1 MLHLFESNFHNVRHV
16 LYSKFLKFV
25 ICVEMW
31 IHNCSP
37 KTWRPGG
44 AYISIM
50 GVSFVGLGERVVQG
64 VSALGGGGLTS
75 GDVHVWLHA
84 LYAKAWGVH
93 ISVGGASFLG
103 RGEGMST
110 LVGRINN
117 FLKRLLKGS
126 LAKSRDT
133 TSYGIPIYLW
143 AEAKQCSDKNL
154 VREAACK

>member
-1 MLHLFESNFHNVRHV
+1 MFYIANFWSLWYVWRCGYTIAHLKREG
-16 LYSKFLKFV
+16 L
-25 ICVEMW
+25 
-31 IHNCSP
+31 
-37 KTWRPGG
+37 GG

-126 LAKSRDT
+126 LAKSRDNFVWDT
-133 TSYGIPIYLW
+133 HLFVGWS
-143 AEAKQCSDKNL
+143 
-154 VREAACK
+154 

>member
-1 MLHLFESNFHNVRHV
+1 MFSMLHLFESNFHNVRHV

-44 AYISIM
+44 GGLYFNYGSIICRIR
-50 GVSFVGLGERVVQG
+50 GKSGPGGICFR
-64 VSALGGGGLTS
+64 GGGGLTS

-126 LAKSRDT
+126 LAKSRDNFVWDT
-133 TSYGIPIYLW
+133 HLFVGWS
-143 AEAKQCSDKNL
+143 
-154 VREAACK
+154 